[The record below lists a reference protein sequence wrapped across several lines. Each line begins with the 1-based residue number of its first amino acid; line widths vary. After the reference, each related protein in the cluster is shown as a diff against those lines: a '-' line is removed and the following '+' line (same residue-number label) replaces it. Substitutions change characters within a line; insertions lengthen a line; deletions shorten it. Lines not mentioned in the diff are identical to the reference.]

1 MRKIFELLNIGQIP
15 YVIAA
20 DLCLINVILGLS
32 GHGGKKVCCYCEA
45 EKGME
50 AGEIRTFSR
59 LKLCHDSFIEAG
71 GKKENAQKF
80 ANCIH
85 PPLLSVQG
93 DPEVL
98 DVIPPPELHLLMGAV
113 NIKLELLRMILETI
127 GMEQKLW
134 DWCDS
139 KGITRRGKSEIIFS
153 LYPLLIPG
161 YNGKNKLNG
170 NNATRFLKKV
180 EDLKMCQWFPS
191 QVIPIVD
198 ILLTFKEVKG
208 TCFG

>member
-1 MRKIFELLNIGQIP
+1 MCSPSIRSDGICRVHIYIYISQDKEISFLKQEKPGNLCSGIKRSIILAYCEDVKENWHSMTKIFELLDIGQIP

-50 AGEIRTFSR
+50 AGEIRTFSH
-59 LKLCHDSFIEAG
+59 LKSCHDSFIEAG

-98 DVIPPPELHLLMGAV
+98 DVVPPPELHLLMGAV
-113 NIKLELLRMILETI
+113 NSKLELLRMIL
-127 GMEQKLW
+127 
-134 DWCDS
+134 
-139 KGITRRGKSEIIFS
+139 
-153 LYPLLIPG
+153 P
-161 YNGKNKLNG
+161 
-170 NNATRFLKKV
+170 
-180 EDLKMCQWFPS
+180 
-191 QVIPIVD
+191 
-198 ILLTFKEVKG
+198 
-208 TCFG
+208 